1 MKVLAALALLG
12 LAVSAG
18 NVGRAQAVATTP
30 VASQSSGT
38 GASAS
43 PAVLTEATPAM
54 WKIKGVHGTVYL
66 FGSIHVMKK
75 DVHWETA
82 KVKDAL
88 AASDTLYLEIAG
100 LDDASLQAAQPQIL
114 QMGTDSE
121 HALSTKISKDDV
133 TLLDGAVKS
142 MGLPGEQALEPMQ
155 PWLVYLTISV
165 LPAIQAGYDPSSGVD
180 KTLDAEE
187 KQAGKT
193 VKGFETMTEQMHFV
207 ADLPAPLQAQMLHQ
221 ALVDLPKS
229 VSQTDAMVA
238 DWTRGDVEA
247 IAKLDNDEMKVKYPE
262 LYDRLL
268 VKRNE
273 RFADALAA
281 VLKDPATGTVFVTIG
296 AGHLAGPDSVLKML
310 ETRGYAAV
318 RVE

>member
-1 MKVLAALALLG
+1 MKILVALALLG
-12 LAVSAG
+12 LAASADG
-18 NVGRAQAVATTP
+18 AGHAQATATAP
-30 VASQSSGT
+30 VSS
-38 GASAS
+38 
-43 PAVLTEATPAM
+43 AVLTEATPAM

-75 DVHWETA
+75 DVRWETA

-88 AASDTLYLEIAG
+88 GASDTLYLEIAG

-114 QMGTDSE
+114 QMGTDTE
-121 HALSTKISKDDV
+121 HPLSTKISKDDV
-133 TLLDGAVKS
+133 ALLDSAVKG
-142 MGLPGEQALEPMQ
+142 MGLPGEQALESLQ

-165 LPAIQAGYDPSSGVD
+165 LPAIQAGYDPNSGVD

-193 VKGFETMTEQMHFV
+193 VKGFETMTEQMRFV
-207 ADLPAPLQAQMLHQ
+207 ADMPAPLQAQMLHQ

-273 RFADALAA
+273 RFADALAGL
-281 VLKDPATGTVFVTIG
+281 LKDPATGTIFVTIG
-296 AGHLAGPDSVLKML
+296 AGHLAGPDSVLRML

>member
-1 MKVLAALALLG
+1 MKRFAKWIVPVLL
-12 LAVSAG
+12 VSLSGVAH
-18 NVGRAQAVATTP
+18 AQAA
-30 VASQSSGT
+30 ASP
-38 GASAS
+38 APPAAS
-43 PAVLTEATPAM
+43 PAVATEATPAM
-54 WKIKGVHGTVYL
+54 WKVTGVHGTVYL

-88 AASDTLYLEIAG
+88 GASDTLYLEISG
-100 LDDASLQAAQPQIL
+100 LDDASLQAAQPEIM
-114 QMGTDSE
+114 QMGTDPE
-121 HALSTKISKDDV
+121 HPLSTKISKDDV
-133 TLLDGAVKS
+133 ALLDSAVKG

-165 LPAIQAGYDPSSGVD
+165 LPAIQAGYDPNSGVD
-180 KTLDAEE
+180 KKIEAEE
-187 KQAGKT
+187 KAAGKQ
-193 VKGFETMTEQMHFV
+193 VKGFETMSEQMHYV
-207 ADLPAPLQAQMLHQ
+207 ADTSAVLQAQMLHQ

-238 DWTRGDVEA
+238 DWTHGDVEA
-247 IAKLDNDEMKVKYPE
+247 IAKMDNDEMKVKYPE

-273 RFADALAA
+273 RFSDTLAA
-281 VLKDPATGTVFVTIG
+281 MLKDPATGTVFVAIG

-310 ETRGYAAV
+310 ETRGYTAA